1 VFEIFQNFQ
10 TFNQFLN
17 CSFKNFDNIFS
28 NVYYITSVE
37 MEPGNA
43 RGKQALNDL
52 YEVKEKTIQVNF
64 QKNNHGK
71 KNKK

>member
-1 VFEIFQNFQ
+1 
-10 TFNQFLN
+10 
-17 CSFKNFDNIFS
+17 
-28 NVYYITSVE
+28 

-71 KNKK
+71 KKKK